1 MTRAGDASYDRH
13 MGSEGAGIVGR
24 HRLRAIVAIGLIAA
38 ALCGWAI
45 ISHVGAAGTVTVHV
59 QNYAVATFTP
69 VESST
74 HNNNGSSACAAFV
87 PSQQGSENRGDL
99 NAKKGSFL
107 ENVALP
113 QGVTVKQVTLFVN
126 DNDGDDGTHVFLV
139 RKAVQNGL
147 SPQFNG
153 YGVMGATKS
162 NGAVNNTMRRFTD
175 KTITGAKVDN
185 ARFFYY
191 LELVNCATVEPF
203 DVQVAYTR

>member
-1 MTRAGDASYDRH
+1 MPDR
-13 MGSEGAGIVGR
+13 SS
-24 HRLRAIVAIGLIAA
+24 LRIPAVLAITLVAVAIG
-38 ALCGWAI
+38 GWI
-45 ISHVGAAGTVTVHV
+45 VISRVTAAGTVVVHV
-59 QNYAVATFTP
+59 QNYAAATFTP
-69 VESST
+69 VEEST
-74 HNNNGSSACAAFV
+74 HNNMGASACAAFV
-87 PSQQGSENRGDL
+87 PSQQGSENKGDL

-153 YGVMGATKS
+153 YGGMATPPS
-162 NGAVNNTMRRFTD
+162 QGAVNNTMRRFTD
-175 KTITGAKVDN
+175 KTVTGATIDN
-185 ARFFYY
+185 TRYFYY

-203 DVQVAYTR
+203 DVQVAWTS